1 MGLVT
6 VGFIAGTL
14 LFRVFMTHVAI
25 PRIMKHR
32 SPEIV
37 VLLAIVVLGTVTLIA
52 SKIGLPAAIG
62 AFAAG
67 VILGETRWAEQIDTL
82 ILPFREV
89 FSAIF
94 FVSLGLLIEP
104 TAIFERPLL
113 IVGLILGLVLLKMFA
128 SILAFKAIGMSL
140 KNAAGPAF
148 GLAHVGE
155 FAFVLIMLASTAGV
169 VTESERQII
178 FAIAGG
184 TLLAA
189 PLSIRWG
196 FKRGGDSSD
205 DKSATDSVHQFDSDL
220 SRAVVIG
227 MGPIGRATASQL
239 NTFGYEL
246 SCVDLNPLNLQLFSQ
261 QGIAKVIAGDAQS
274 ADCLMAAGIEQS
286 NLVIICIP
294 QDEISLRVTAL
305 CRSLNKAAVII
316 VRCRYLHTTNQL
328 RQIGATHVISEE
340 AYAAEELVKLISK

>member
-1 MGLVT
+1 L
-6 VGFIAGTL
+6 
-14 LFRVFMTHVAI
+14 
-25 PRIMKHR
+25 
-32 SPEIV
+32 
-37 VLLAIVVLGTVTLIA
+37 
-52 SKIGLPAAIG
+52 
-62 AFAAG
+62 
-67 VILGETRWAEQIDTL
+67 
-82 ILPFREV
+82 
-89 FSAIF
+89 
-94 FVSLGLLIEP
+94 
-104 TAIFERPLL
+104 
-113 IVGLILGLVLLKMFA
+113 
-128 SILAFKAIGMSL
+128 
-140 KNAAGPAF
+140 

-155 FAFVLIMLASTAGV
+155 FAFVLVMLATTAGV

-196 FKRGGDSSD
+196 FQRGGDSSSD
-205 DKSATDSVHQFDSDL
+205 EKSATGSVHQLDSDL

-316 VRCRYLHTTNQL
+316 VRCRYVHTTNQL